1 MISRSIAKN
10 TTYMMLASIAQKLIS
25 LTYFTIIARTLGA
38 ERTGTYT
45 AALAMTTIFVVFV
58 DLGYTNV
65 FIREASKY
73 KEKMQE
79 LFSNVLFGKMF
90 FAILSYIALFFT
102 VQALGFNAEFRMLVY
117 LSGIT
122 MLFDSLHLTL
132 YGALRAAGNLTYES
146 LGLMGS
152 QLLAMALGLIFLSQG
167 LPILFLILAF
177 TVASIANI
185 LYAGYIVYRSCGLR
199 LIPRYNRETFKLLS
213 FVAIPFALAAI
224 FGRAY
229 SYIDVIFLKKMAG
242 DAEVGYYSTPS
253 KISFAFQFIPM
264 ALIASLY
271 PKFSEFF
278 VSNKE
283 RLVRVFLDSIKFLFI
298 IALPISI
305 GIYILA
311 EDIILLVFT
320 DEYIHSVEP
329 LKILVVSLVFSFL
342 SFPIGAFLNA
352 CSKQTAQTIITG
364 IILALNIILNI
375 ILIPKMGAVGAAW
388 SALVANI
395 MLGVLGYCVIPRIV
409 KLPHASIL
417 KTMLRISVS
426 GLVMGAAVWFASQY
440 FHVLFSIVVGALVY
454 VAMLFISKS
463 ISKSEIFELVSLIR
477 K

>member
-10 TTYMMLASIAQKLIS
+10 TTYLMLASVAQKLIS
-25 LTYFTIIARTLGA
+25 LTYFTIIARSLGA

-90 FAILSYIALFFT
+90 FAILSYTALFFT
-102 VQALGFNAEFRMLVY
+102 VQLLHFDAEFRSLVY
-117 LSGIT
+117 LSGVT

-146 LGLMGS
+146 YGIMGS
-152 QLLAMALGLIFLSQG
+152 QLLAMLLGLIFLSLH
-167 LPILFLILAF
+167 LPIFFLILAF

-185 LYAGYIVYRSCGLR
+185 LYAARIVRKTCGLR
-199 LIPRYNRETFKLLS
+199 LIPHYNKETFKLLS
-213 FVAIPFALAAI
+213 LVAIPFALAAI

-229 SYIDVIFLKKMAG
+229 SYVDVIFLKKMAG

-278 VSNKE
+278 VSNRE
-283 RLVRVFLDSIKFLFI
+283 RLVKIFLESIKFLFI

-305 GIYILA
+305 GIYLLA

-352 CSKQTAQTIITG
+352 CSKQTAQTVITG
-364 IILALNIILNI
+364 VILALNIVMNI

-388 SALVANI
+388 SALIANI
-395 MLGVLGYCVIPRIV
+395 MLGVLGYCIIPRII
-409 KLPHASIL
+409 KLPHAEIL
-417 KTMLRISVS
+417 KSMLRIAFS
-426 GLVMGAAVWFASQY
+426 GFVMGVAVWFASLY
-440 FHVLFSIVVGALVY
+440 LHVLFSIVIGALVY
-454 VAMLFISKS
+454 IAMLFISRSVTKL
-463 ISKSEIFELVSLIR
+463 EVRELVSLIR